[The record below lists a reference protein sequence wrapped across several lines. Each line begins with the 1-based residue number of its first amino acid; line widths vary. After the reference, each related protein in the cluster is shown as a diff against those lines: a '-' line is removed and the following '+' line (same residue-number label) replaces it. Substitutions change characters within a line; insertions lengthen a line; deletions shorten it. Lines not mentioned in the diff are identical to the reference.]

1 MKVKPFDE
9 FAYLV
14 DAATLSYYRGN
25 IPSAFMTLVPVIE
38 GVLLRWQGYPA
49 PGVNKPS
56 FQDTK
61 NFVANTAT
69 REPHPALA
77 LFFDSWTEAAVEII
91 NTNLYKHTAGGPA
104 VDYFNRHLALHLL
117 DDATFGTKDNV
128 LRLFVLIDL
137 LSDLYICEKK
147 IKDPR
152 FNVKNEEIDP
162 HVKAYEAALAS
173 RGNPNQPERVL
184 AATHARCK

>member
-1 MKVKPFDE
+1 MKVNPFDE
-9 FAYLV
+9 FAYLI

-61 NFVANTAT
+61 YFVANTAS
-69 REPHPALA
+69 REPYPALA
-77 LFFDSWTEAAVEII
+77 IFFDSWAAAAVEII
-91 NTNLYKHTAGGPA
+91 NTNLYKHTSGGPA

-117 DDATFGTKDNV
+117 DDVMFGTKDNV
-128 LRLFVLIDL
+128 LRLFILIDL

-147 IKDPR
+147 INDPR
-152 FNVKNEEIDP
+152 FEVQNEEIEP
-162 HVKAYEAALAS
+162 HVMAYKAALAS
-173 RGNPNQPERVL
+173 QVDARQPEKIL
-184 AATHARCK
+184 ATTHTRCN